1 MSRNQDYLQSIET
14 EEGISREDF
23 LKIGDYNRIVYYYKK
38 IPGMEGYITPPGSP
52 FPPAPT
58 PRIPGTP
65 GKPGTPKPP
74 GTPEPPGKP
83 KPPRTPETPHFQP
96 LPLTPAPNEI
106 FEDIQKPLSKFIIK
120 HLNQTDNKFIIYQA
134 EEKEEEFFKISLE
147 HRNLKIL
154 GIVPNNLP
162 QEDTK
167 VKVTVNDPK
176 TFLQA
181 LIYTSMIEINNVFG
195 DIISDSLGTLAS
207 D

>member
-1 MSRNQDYLQSIET
+1 MLFVSAIEQLGFIMYEFYKYGKDGLNKCMKKSAKYIARLSHALELSRNQDYLQSLTET

-96 LPLTPAPNEI
+96 LP
-106 FEDIQKPLSKFIIK
+106 
-120 HLNQTDNKFIIYQA
+120 
-134 EEKEEEFFKISLE
+134 
-147 HRNLKIL
+147 
-154 GIVPNNLP
+154 
-162 QEDTK
+162 
-167 VKVTVNDPK
+167 
-176 TFLQA
+176 
-181 LIYTSMIEINNVFG
+181 
-195 DIISDSLGTLAS
+195 
-207 D
+207 